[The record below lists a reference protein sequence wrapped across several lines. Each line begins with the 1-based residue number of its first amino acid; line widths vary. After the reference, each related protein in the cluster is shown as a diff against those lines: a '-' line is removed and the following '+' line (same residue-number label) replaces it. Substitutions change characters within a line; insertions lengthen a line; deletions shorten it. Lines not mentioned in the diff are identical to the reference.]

1 MEMEDSKRQKDE
13 NSVQERDE
21 SSVDEESKSEICLK
35 THKQGKET
43 LIAVCDSEILGKE
56 FREGGLHVDV
66 CIDFFGEERSSLS
79 EFEAALRFATM
90 ANFVG
95 CKAVGHA
102 IRLGYVDEENVLSI
116 DGVLYAQMV
125 RM

>member
-1 MEMEDSKRQKDE
+1 M
-13 NSVQERDE
+13 QERDE
-21 SSVDEESKSEICLK
+21 SSVNDGNKSEICLK

-43 LIAVCDSEILGKE
+43 LVAVCDSEILGKE